1 MRRET
6 AVKIIGLLRKELD
19 KGFTIM
25 EISKRL
31 EIGYRP
37 AHNHISEMIKEGIIL
52 ARKIGMAKYCN
63 LNMENPRCRQLLAE
77 VDLLR
82 KEILF
87 KENHKLKSV
96 LESLTAKLSE
106 TLASEMHSIV
116 LFGSY
121 AKGTATKSSDIDL
134 LFIVADMKDK
144 AARESIE
151 RECTGY
157 KYSHNM
163 KISPMITDVIEF
175 KKMLKAKELNV
186 GKETREYGI
195 PLYGS
200 EIFWRLMA

>member
-6 AVKIIGLLRKELD
+6 ALKIIGLLRKDLD
-19 KGFTIM
+19 RGFTIL
-25 EISKRL
+25 EISKKL
-31 EIGYRP
+31 KIGYRP
-37 AHNHISEMIKEGIIL
+37 AHNHVSAMVKEGII
-52 ARKIGMAKYCN
+52 IAKQVGAAKQCN
-63 LNMENPRCRQLLAE
+63 LNLESARCRQLLSE

-82 KEILF
+82 KENLF
-87 KENHKLKSV
+87 KENQKLKSV
-96 LESLTAKLSE
+96 LESLMEKLSE
-106 TLASEMHSIV
+106 SLASEIHSIV

-144 AARESIE
+144 AARESVE

-163 KISPMITDVIEF
+163 KISPVITDVTEF

-186 GKETREYGI
+186 GKETRECGI

>member
-25 EISKRL
+25 EISKNL
-31 EIGYRP
+31 KIGYRP
-37 AHNHISEMIKEGIIL
+37 AHNHVSAMIKEGIII
-52 ARKIGMAKYCN
+52 ARKVGAAMQCN
-63 LNMENPRCRQLLAE
+63 LNLENVRCRQLLAE

-82 KEILF
+82 KENLF

-96 LESLTAKLSE
+96 LESLIAKISE
-106 TLASEMHSIV
+106 SLASEIHSIV

-134 LFIVADMKDK
+134 LFIVTGMKDK
-144 AARESIE
+144 ATRESIE
-151 RECTGY
+151 MECAGY
-157 KYSHNM
+157 EYSHNV
-163 KISPMITDVIEF
+163 KISPVITDVTEF

-186 GKETREYGI
+186 GKETRKHGI

-200 EIFWRLMA
+200 EIFWRLMS

>member
-19 KGFTIM
+19 MGFTIM
-25 EISKRL
+25 EISRRL
-31 EIGYRP
+31 KIGYRP
-37 AHNHISEMIKEGIIL
+37 AYIHISEMIKEGIIS

-63 LNMENPRCRQLLAE
+63 LSLENPRCRQLLAE

-82 KEILF
+82 KENLF
-87 KENHKLKSV
+87 KENQKLKSV
-96 LESLTAKLSE
+96 LESLIATLSG
-106 TLASEMHSIV
+106 TLASEIHSIV
-116 LFGSY
+116 LFGSH

-144 AARESIE
+144 SARESIE
-151 RECTGY
+151 RECASY
-157 KYSHNM
+157 EYSHNV
-163 KISPMITDVIEF
+163 KISPMITDVTEF
-175 KKMLKAKELNV
+175 KKMLKTKELNV
-186 GKETREYGI
+186 GKETREQGI

>member
-6 AVKIIGLLRKELD
+6 ALKIINLLRKELD
-19 KGFTIM
+19 RGFTIL
-25 EISKRL
+25 EISKKL
-31 EIGYRP
+31 KIGYRP
-37 AHNHISEMIKEGIIL
+37 AHNHISEMIREGIVS
-52 ARKIGMAKYCN
+52 ARKIGVAKYCD
-63 LNMENPRCRQLLAE
+63 LNMENPRCRQLLSE

-82 KEILF
+82 KETIF
-87 KENHKLKSV
+87 KENQKLKSV
-96 LESLTAKLSE
+96 LESLIATLSE
-106 TLASEMHSIV
+106 TLVSEIHSIV

-144 AARESIE
+144 SVRESIE

-157 KYSHNM
+157 EYSHNV
-163 KISPMITDVIEF
+163 KISPVITDVTEY

-186 GKETREYGI
+186 GKETREHGI